1 MKDVSDVSYSVAVC
15 DSQPMTMEGIRYLL
29 EECSSFRVTIQTQS
43 IEELDQLIHHGS
55 CDIALID
62 YSLCGEKH
70 PIWNSGIFQKAM
82 IIFWVSNPG
91 NSEILNLIRI
101 GARGVLSRTA
111 TSETFF
117 RCISAVTGNQV
128 WIESALI
135 QEQMQSKPQRQLSL
149 TNREKE
155 IVALIARGMKNREIA
170 FHLGIC
176 DGTVKVH
183 LRRILKKTGKQNR
196 YHLALT
202 GLPENSLIS

>member
-1 MKDVSDVSYSVAVC
+1 MKDVSDVFYSVAVC
-15 DSQPMTMEGIRYLL
+15 DSQPMMMEGMRYLL
-29 EECSSFRVTIQTQS
+29 EECSSFCVAIQTQS
-43 IEELDQLIHHGS
+43 IDELDQLIHHTP
-55 CDIALID
+55 CEIALID

-70 PIWNSGIFQKAM
+70 PIWNSGIFQKMM
-82 IIFWVSNPG
+82 IIFWVSNPV

-128 WIESALI
+128 WIEPALI
-135 QEQMQSKPQRQLSL
+135 QEQTQGKPQHQFNL
-149 TNREKE
+149 TSREKE
-155 IVALIARGMKNREIA
+155 IVALIFRGMKNREIA
-170 FHLGIC
+170 SQLGIS

-183 LRRILKKTGKQNR
+183 LRHILKKTGKQNR